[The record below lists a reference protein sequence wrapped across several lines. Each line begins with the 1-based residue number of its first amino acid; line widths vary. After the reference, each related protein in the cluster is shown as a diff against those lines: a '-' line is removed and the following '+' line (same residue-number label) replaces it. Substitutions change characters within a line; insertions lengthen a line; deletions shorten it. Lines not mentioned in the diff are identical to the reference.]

1 MPRAT
6 RTLRISRLRRMHF
19 VRTAFGKGG
28 AFLHGLFGRS
38 RGHLTTAAHVKHSSI
53 REMNLDVR
61 IFHACSRGRL
71 ECARYLM
78 ADERFAVY
86 LPSLHLLALNAL
98 FVH

>member
-19 VRTAFGKGG
+19 VRTAFGKGD

-38 RGHLTTAAHVKHSSI
+38 TAAYVEHSSI

-78 ADERFAVY
+78 LTKGLRCICHRSTY
-86 LPSLHLLALNAL
+86 
-98 FVH
+98 